1 MLLLAAGAAQA
12 QLRSIPED
20 AKRGEMRHLQE
31 TVVELNG
38 NAVRLA
44 PSAQIR
50 DPSNRIVLP
59 STLAQTVLVKYLA
72 DPQGLPVR
80 VWIHSSLV
88 SIIAERS
95 LFVRTFSGKAVPQP
109 LIRLPVISSY
119 ASMRRVHAAR
129 GVRPNER

>member
-1 MLLLAAGAAQA
+1 MRLRALLAVVLLLAAGAAQA

-38 NAVRLA
+38 TAVRLA

-50 DPSNRIVLP
+50 DQSNRIVVP
-59 STLAQTVLVKYLA
+59 STLAQPVLVKYLA

-80 VWIHSSLV
+80 IWILTP
-88 SIIAERS
+88 AE
-95 LFVRTFSGKAVPQP
+95 AAQP
-109 LIRLPVISSY
+109 DR
-119 ASMRRVHAAR
+119 AR
-129 GVRPNER
+129 

>member
-38 NAVRLA
+38 SAVRLS

-50 DPSNRIVLP
+50 DQSNRIVMP
-59 STLAQTVLVKYLA
+59 SSLAQPVLVKYLA
-72 DPQGLPVR
+72 DPQGQPVR
-80 VWIHSSLV
+80 VWILTPTE
-88 SIIAERS
+88 A
-95 LFVRTFSGKAVPQP
+95 AQP
-109 LIRLPVISSY
+109 DR
-119 ASMRRVHAAR
+119 AR
-129 GVRPNER
+129 

>member
-1 MLLLAAGAAQA
+1 MRLRALLAAILLLAAGAAQA

-31 TVVELNG
+31 TVVELDG

-50 DPSNRIVLP
+50 DQSNRIVLP
-59 STLAQTVLVKYLA
+59 STLVQTVLVKYLA

-80 VWIHSSLV
+80 IWILTP
-88 SIIAERS
+88 AE
-95 LFVRTFSGKAVPQP
+95 AAQP
-109 LIRLPVISSY
+109 DR
-119 ASMRRVHAAR
+119 AR
-129 GVRPNER
+129 